1 MPGPGKDKLFDLEQ
15 RMNALGIKKED
26 IEEKFIKA
34 SGRGGQ
40 KVNKSSSAVF
50 LKHKKTGFTV
60 KCGKSRSQ
68 SLNRFYALR
77 ALIEKIEQAMMGTDE
92 EKLKKTE
99 KINKQKKR
107 RKRKT
112 QKKLNSQ

>member
-1 MPGPGKDKLFDLEQ
+1 MTGPGKDKLLDLEK
-15 RMNALGIKKED
+15 RMDKLCIKKED

-50 LKHKKTGFTV
+50 LKHQKTNLTV

-77 ALIEKIEQAMMGTDE
+77 MLIEKIEKAVMGIDD
-92 EKLKKTE
+92 KKRIKAK
-99 KINKQKKR
+99 KIKKQKQR

-112 QKKLNSQ
+112 QKKLNRQ